1 MSKKQSKPEIKHLWK
16 LRYIPGETNVPFS
29 ACFVWEDEEGERFN
43 VFCPKGHYIRYFWR
57 FGGLTGFCDTCASKS
72 KVYSYA
78 YEQKGYGDF
87 RMSVD
92 NAVVY
97 LHNLAKET
105 DYKFKPSLK
114 QLYEL
119 KGLIEARDK
128 MASSDDVVAKTDER
142 EETDNERMNLLRTA
156 IHKCHLA
163 LAELEPLN
171 RLDPPTAYRNIS
183 ECLRLLEVEY
193 RIEHDK
199 MYGEE
204 RV

>member
-16 LRYIPGETNVPFS
+16 LRYITGETNVPFS
-29 ACFVWEDEEGERFN
+29 ANFVWEDEEGTRFN
-43 VFCPKGHYIRYFWR
+43 VFCSKGHYIRYFEH
-57 FGGLTGFCDTCASKS
+57 FGDLKGICDICANKS

-78 YEQKGYGDF
+78 YVQKSYGDF

-92 NAVVY
+92 DAVVY
-97 LHNLAKET
+97 LCKLTKEV

-128 MASSDDVVAKTDER
+128 MESADDAVAKTDER

-193 RIEHDK
+193 RREHDK
-199 MYGEE
+199 MYGEGW
-204 RV
+204 V